1 MNKRFWAIIV
11 IIVVAFAGILWIK
24 NNQQNNN
31 GSNTTAAKPS
41 ENIRGDA
48 ASKVKFVEYGD
59 FQCPYCGEYYP
70 IIEQVYQKYQSDVS
84 FQFRN
89 LPLTQLHPNAFAA
102 ARAAQAAANQG
113 KFWQMYAILYQQ
125 NEEYYQS
132 NDKLATWISSSNP
145 ESYFIQYAQQLGLN
159 VSKFQTDYASSQVNN
174 VINADMAAFNKTGDQ
189 MATPTFILNGKQI
202 QATSV
207 NAFSTLINAQLK
219 KEGA

>member
-11 IIVVAFAGILWIK
+11 IIIVAFAGILWVK
-24 NNQQNNN
+24 NDQQNNN
-31 GSNTTAAKPS
+31 NSNTAAQPS
-41 ENIRGDA
+41 ENLRGDT
-48 ASKVKFVEYGD
+48 ASKVKLVEYGD

-89 LPLTQLHPNAFAA
+89 LPLTQIHPNAFAG
-102 ARAAQAAANQG
+102 ARAAEAAADQG
-113 KFWQMYAILYQQ
+113 KFWQMYTVLYEQ

-132 NDKLATWISSSNP
+132 NEKYNTWIGSSNP
-145 ESYFIQYAQQLGLN
+145 ESYFIQYAQQIGLN
-159 VSKFQTDYASSQVNN
+159 VSKFESDYSSNQVNN
-174 VINADMAAFNKTGDQ
+174 VINADIAAFNKTGYE